1 MIQAPF
7 AGSLATRGAPPRDS
21 RTPAT
26 TDPIQAEPKGLKPNS
41 ESARPRFAAALDRAK
56 ARGKPE
62 TNPPEAQQPRNEAE
76 PAHAED
82 ALHADA
88 STDEPATQSEAEAAQ
103 AESAATSETPSA
115 DAADQPQPTA
125 KIQTQPTVGESP
137 PSKSPKPTSTPQSRA
152 DAQAS
157 AEAASGP
164 ASNAKAIQSAT
175 ELQPEAQDIQP
186 GNAPGSTD
194 GSTADGRNSEM
205 PGTAEGAH
213 PRGAG
218 AAANPGGDAHDDR
231 RANPVATPQGRRFD
245 PHVIGEATS
254 AAPPSIEDANGAGT
268 APPRNLAGEFRLEVA
283 ESAPAP
289 TTGAQSRAG
298 SGGAGASVNEGRHSA
313 ESQREA
319 PPAAHVVSRALT
331 AALAQKGGV
340 VHVRLVP
347 ESLGEVRI
355 QVALEAAAVSV
366 RIDAT
371 TSAAQQLLGDH
382 MAMLR
387 SSLESHGLQ
396 VDRLSVHAAPPTS
409 PTTPSASGN
418 STNSNPGDAASQ
430 GNQHNAGGSQ
440 SRGRDDGQ
448 ANHRQPTAAQDADA
462 ADSRPRGSFSS
473 RLRLR
478 LSTVA

>member
-56 ARGKPE
+56 ERRKPE
-62 TNPPEAQQPRNEAE
+62 TDPPEAQQPRNEAE

-88 STDEPATQSEAEAAQ
+88 STDEPATQSEAAQ
-103 AESAATSETPSA
+103 AESAATSEEPSA
-115 DAADQPQPTA
+115 DAAGQPPPTT
-125 KIQTQPTVGESP
+125 KIQTQPTWGESP
-137 PSKSPKPTSTPQSRA
+137 PSKSPKPTSTPQSRT

-157 AEAASGP
+157 AEEASGP

-194 GSTADGRNSEM
+194 GSTADDRNSEM

-396 VDRLSVHAAPPTS
+396 VDRLSVHVAPPSS
-409 PTTPSASGN
+409 PATPSASGN

-430 GNQHNAGGSQ
+430 GNQHDAGGSQ